1 MSHDLRAPLRS
12 ITGFSRILTETSSD
26 RLTADDALLLRRI
39 STGATEA
46 NALIDALL
54 ELSRAGRH
62 PLDRRPVSMTNLAK
76 EVAIALT
83 DTLSERTATITVAEL
98 PDTLADPV
106 LIKQVLT
113 NLLSNAIK
121 YSRGI
126 PDARIQITHQ
136 TMDGQTVYQVRDN
149 GAGFGMNQAHKLFQV
164 FERLHSATEFEGTG
178 VGLSIV
184 EKIVHRH
191 GGRIW
196 AEATVGRG
204 AVFSFTVPASPIDS
218 DPPPGPT
225 PSAEHVPGSPPLE
238 VAPN

>member
-1 MSHDLRAPLRS
+1 M
-12 ITGFSRILTETSSD
+12 
-26 RLTADDALLLRRI
+26 AD
-39 STGATEA
+39 
-46 NALIDALL
+46 
-54 ELSRAGRH
+54 
-62 PLDRRPVSMTNLAK
+62 
-76 EVAIALT
+76 
-83 DTLSERTATITVAEL
+83 L

-204 AVFSFTVPASPIDS
+204 AVFSFTVPASPIGS

-225 PSAEHVPGSPPLE
+225 PSAEGVPESPPLE